1 MSPTPAPLP
10 DDLRVPLEEWRTLMA
25 HRPGMSADDVDE
37 LTDHLLAQVHDLRS
51 VGLHP
56 DEAFL
61 IAVKRLGAQDAVSR
75 QYAQVHSDRLWRQL
89 VLTGSSASDRP
100 APDATAGSPS
110 PVPRIADEGAPTAR
124 SAHAFPSDLG
134 LALVLGLAAG
144 LSVRIPYQVLG
155 DAGSGEFYLRNIAL
169 LVLPFLVAYFM
180 IRRAL
185 PSGDEDGPEGAAAS
199 ASLVD
204 RLGGATGLG
213 VLVAVLGASAAL
225 VNVFPHADGA
235 QTPFLTAVHLPIA
248 LLAAVGVAYLGG
260 RWRRLDA
267 WMDWARFLGEAV
279 VYYVLIALCGG
290 LLVAI
295 LAAVFGVTDV
305 PAGAIDQVIGW
316 VVPVGAAGAVL
327 VCAWLVERKK
337 SVVENMAPVLTAVFT
352 PLLTAVLL
360 AFLAVAGLTGGPVG
374 MDRDT
379 LVIIDGVLVAVA
391 AIVLF
396 TVSARPSRERRVRT
410 LDWMQLVLVAAA
422 ILVDLVMLWAMAG
435 RLLTWGATPNK
446 VAGLGCNLLLLAHLT
461 GSAWQYGRLCAGRA
475 SARGL
480 ERWQSLA
487 LPAFGV
493 WALVVAL
500 AFPPAFGW
508 A

>member
-1 MSPTPAPLP
+1 MS
-10 DDLRVPLEEWRTLMA
+10 W
-25 HRPGMSADDVDE
+25 
-37 LTDHLLAQVHDLRS
+37 
-51 VGLHP
+51 
-56 DEAFL
+56 
-61 IAVKRLGAQDAVSR
+61 
-75 QYAQVHSDRLWRQL
+75 
-89 VLTGSSASDRP
+89 
-100 APDATAGSPS
+100 
-110 PVPRIADEGAPTAR
+110 
-124 SAHAFPSDLG
+124 
-134 LALVLGLAAG
+134 
-144 LSVRIPYQVLG
+144 
-155 DAGSGEFYLRNIAL
+155 SG
-169 LVLPFLVAYFM
+169 PQ
-180 IRRAL
+180 
-185 PSGDEDGPEGAAAS
+185 
-199 ASLVD
+199 
-204 RLGGATGLG
+204 
-213 VLVAVLGASAAL
+213 VLVA
-225 VNVFPHADGA
+225 PC
-235 QTPFLTAVHLPIA
+235 
-248 LLAAVGVAYLGG
+248 G
-260 RWRRLDA
+260 RLSYVCPPRGH
-267 WMDWARFLGEAV
+267 FGEAV

-360 AFLAVAGLTGGPVG
+360 AFLVVAGLTGGPVG

-396 TVSARPSRERRVRT
+396 TVSARPSRERRVRA

-446 VAGLGCNLLLLAHLT
+446 IAGLGCNLLLLAHLT